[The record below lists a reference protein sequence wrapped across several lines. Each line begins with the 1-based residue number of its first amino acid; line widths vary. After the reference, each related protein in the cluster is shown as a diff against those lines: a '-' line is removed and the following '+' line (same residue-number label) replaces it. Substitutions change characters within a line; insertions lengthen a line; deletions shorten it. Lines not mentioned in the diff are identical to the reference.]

1 MRLQTK
7 VGLGATW
14 PCESMVPL
22 HPQWNPAHGQT
33 VAHFYRRVMDLLNGV
48 GVSGAFVRSRACW
61 HRPKYGGSN

>member
-22 HPQWNPAHGQT
+22 HPQWNPAHG
-33 VAHFYRRVMDLLNGV
+33 RP
-48 GVSGAFVRSRACW
+48 
-61 HRPKYGGSN
+61 HRFAIGNNMRTLAQNFKLRLRER